1 LKASAKR
8 FHQFPFMIGL
18 LWVAAL
24 AFSPAQPQLPHSK
37 VAALS
42 SRPGCITAVDDLR
55 DPAWQ
60 RDSILLLCYC
70 GVEDLLRAAST
81 GQKQVIGFDILQLNA
96 QLLCSFIVAFSWV
109 AVASNGCSWRGALQ
123 PRSRAAHMGRG
134 RPHSGRPAPLHLR
147 WHRRRTMARSRGGRG
162 PGLSSHRCCSLAA
175 ATECNPHR
183 RGARVCLRQ
192 LAMNTGAPN
201 LSLARRV
208 LALDRARGTPELR
221 CPVAGP
227 GCLTRRSGAAASVRG
242 PAAAARAV
250 HRQGDCV

>member
-109 AVASNGCSWRGALQ
+109 AVATLTGVLGEERYN
-123 PRSRAAHMGRG
+123 RG
-134 RPHSGRPAPLHLR
+134 RVLLTWAVAAPI
-147 WHRRRTMARSRGGRG
+147 
-162 PGLSSHRCCSLAA
+162 AA
-175 ATECNPHR
+175 A
-183 RGARVCLRQ
+183 LRLYIFDGTADAQ
-192 LAMNTGAPN
+192 WLDHAAVGAPGSVVTDAVA
-201 LSLARRV
+201 SLLLLNAIRI
-208 LALDRARGTPELR
+208 AEERGF
-221 CPVAGP
+221 V
-227 GCLTRRSGAAASVRG
+227 
-242 PAAAARAV
+242 
-250 HRQGDCV
+250 